1 MESQRDDA
9 RGRGRGGRG
18 GGRVRTRGGSRH
30 QARPL
35 ASEALQSR
43 LIEELLPGRPLEN
56 PRHPKRAR
64 VLPPKVGKHPGSEFW
79 RPDLPTPDLDASVLS
94 PALYL
99 QCGPGSSR
107 ASTPVMEWP
116 GTSGASTP
124 VMERPGPSGASTPV
138 MERPGPSGASTSATE
153 RRVIP
158 SSSRPPRPL
167 REDEIIA
174 LLNYGSEED
183 SEGED
188 EEILQPSLVP
198 RATRMWLDEEDEE
211 VEEEA
216 ERLNINL
223 EWPRP
228 PQPLRPSASAPVD
241 VSPTSTLD
249 PIYKFKFEWRNISM
263 PQIEPHLRRE
273 LFSEII
279 GPSVSFATPYD
290 AFIAI
295 WDREIM
301 QVIVTETNIYAQQV
315 ATAMLASG
323 TIGPHSRITR
333 WQDTNVDELYTYFAI
348 VLAMGVV
355 VKSCLED
362 YWHTARDIFYTP
374 GFAADMSYDRFQLL
388 SKCLH
393 FNNNEYCDITMLTR
407 RQAKLYKIQ
416 PIVDH
421 LNTKFSELYNLSR
434 NLAVDESLTMWKGWL
449 DINQFIPNK
458 AATIGIKT
466 YEVCESRSGYLWRFE
481 VHAGHDISTSQDDPI
496 SGTVP
501 ALVLRLLSG
510 LEHKGHTIWMDNF
523 YNSPALARELKTRGF
538 DCVGTLRTNRQFVP
552 YELTSLTKKDM
563 TVGQVTGCTSGDVDL
578 LVWKD
583 KNRVAFI
590 STYHGLASVRFE
602 ERLKPT
608 VACDY
613 NVCMGGVDRKD
624 QQLAMYPIERR
635 RTRVWYKKLFRRVS

>member
-1 MESQRDDA
+1 MHFR
-9 RGRGRGGRG
+9 
-18 GGRVRTRGGSRH
+18 
-30 QARPL
+30 
-35 ASEALQSR
+35 LQSR

-481 VHAGHDISTSQDDPI
+481 
-496 SGTVP
+496 
-501 ALVLRLLSG
+501 
-510 LEHKGHTIWMDNF
+510 
-523 YNSPALARELKTRGF
+523 
-538 DCVGTLRTNRQFVP
+538 
-552 YELTSLTKKDM
+552 
-563 TVGQVTGCTSGDVDL
+563 
-578 LVWKD
+578 
-583 KNRVAFI
+583 
-590 STYHGLASVRFE
+590 

>member
-1 MESQRDDA
+1 MHFR
-9 RGRGRGGRG
+9 
-18 GGRVRTRGGSRH
+18 
-30 QARPL
+30 
-35 ASEALQSR
+35 LQSR

-64 VLPPKVGKHPGSEFW
+64 VLPPKVGKHPG
-79 RPDLPTPDLDASVLS
+79 
-94 PALYL
+94 YL

-279 GPSVSFATPYD
+279 GPSVSFATPY
-290 AFIAI
+290 
-295 WDREIM
+295 
-301 QVIVTETNIYAQQV
+301 
-315 ATAMLASG
+315 
-323 TIGPHSRITR
+323 
-333 WQDTNVDELYTYFAI
+333 
-348 VLAMGVV
+348 VL
-355 VKSCLED
+355 
-362 YWHTARDIFYTP
+362 F
-374 GFAADMSYDRFQLL
+374 F
-388 SKCLH
+388 
-393 FNNNEYCDITMLTR
+393 
-407 RQAKLYKIQ
+407 
-416 PIVDH
+416 
-421 LNTKFSELYNLSR
+421 
-434 NLAVDESLTMWKGWL
+434 
-449 DINQFIPNK
+449 
-458 AATIGIKT
+458 IGINAQFH
-466 YEVCESRSGYLWRFE
+466 VN
-481 VHAGHDISTSQDDPI
+481 
-496 SGTVP
+496 
-501 ALVLRLLSG
+501 
-510 LEHKGHTIWMDNF
+510 LE
-523 YNSPALARELKTRGF
+523 
-538 DCVGTLRTNRQFVP
+538 
-552 YELTSLTKKDM
+552 
-563 TVGQVTGCTSGDVDL
+563 
-578 LVWKD
+578 
-583 KNRVAFI
+583 
-590 STYHGLASVRFE
+590 
-602 ERLKPT
+602 
-608 VACDY
+608 
-613 NVCMGGVDRKD
+613 
-624 QQLAMYPIERR
+624 
-635 RTRVWYKKLFRRVS
+635 